1 MLHKRNTAP
10 RHHRRLRQAAAAA
23 PLRKPYVLVSPTAR
37 PDLRGE
43 FAGVKVQRN
52 GNQMVVYL
60 SDRQARFYLDQ
71 GVIQPLEPPPAAKN
85 G

>member
-10 RHHRRLRQAAAAA
+10 RHHRRLRQAATAASA
-23 PLRKPYVLVSPTAR
+23 RRPYVLTSPTAR

-43 FAGVKVQRN
+43 FAGAKVQRH
-52 GNQMVVYL
+52 GNQMVVLL

-71 GVIQPLEPPPAAKN
+71 GVIRPLEPPPAAKK